1 MFILII
7 LVLLAVSFLLSLL
20 SLRIELKK
28 NIKTEQVTDELAKG
42 RVIFHAPSPNEPEQ
56 QTPEVPNPVPTIV
69 HPFHHAESSENHT
82 NPEADLHIDEIT

>member
-7 LVLLAVSFLLSLL
+7 VVLLAVSFLLSLL
-20 SLRIELKK
+20 SLNIELKK

-42 RVIFHAPSPNEPEQ
+42 RVIFHAPSIQEPEQ
-56 QTPEVPNPVPTIV
+56 HIPEALNPIPSIDHPIHPAETP
-69 HPFHHAESSENHT
+69 ENHT